1 MNANLT
7 KTQNFR
13 GGVRSSNIEL
23 FRILSM
29 LMIVAHH
36 YVVNSGLLDCIE
48 KQSQLGVK
56 DYFLLLFGWGGKTGI
71 DCFVLITGCAAFFAW
86 QSTIFGR
93 HKFLTKKNRKT
104 P

>member
-13 GGVRSSNIEL
+13 GVRSSNIEL

-48 KQSQLGVK
+48 KQARLGVK

-71 DCFVLITGCAAFFAW
+71 DCFVLITGY
-86 QSTIFGR
+86 FGIYR
-93 HKFLTKKNRKT
+93 VDVSD
-104 P
+104 

>member
-1 MNANLT
+1 
-7 KTQNFR
+7 
-13 GGVRSSNIEL
+13 
-23 FRILSM
+23 M

-71 DCFVLITGCAAFFAW
+71 DCFVLITGYFMCT
-86 QSTIFGR
+86 SDI
-93 HKFLTKKNRKT
+93 TKKKFCKLLGEVYFYRIVI
-104 P
+104 